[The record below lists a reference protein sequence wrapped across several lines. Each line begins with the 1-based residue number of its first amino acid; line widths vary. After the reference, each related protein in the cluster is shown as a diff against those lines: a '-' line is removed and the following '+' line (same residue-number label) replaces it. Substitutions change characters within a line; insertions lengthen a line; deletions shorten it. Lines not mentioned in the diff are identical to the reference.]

1 MFAPGGGGGGAAGA
15 SYETHLQS
23 LRDFAD
29 ELRHRISALAT
40 TKEAVEALAVH
51 RLLPGD
57 FLEAD
62 MLVARHDEAVAEAR
76 ALLVGIETALG
87 FAEQVTDVVADSYER
102 EDLETA
108 ALYSGTGGAV

>member
-1 MFAPGGGGGGAAGA
+1 MVATSGGGAKPAGA

-23 LRDFAD
+23 LRDFAE
-29 ELRHRISALAT
+29 ELRHQVSALAAT
-40 TKEAVEALAVH
+40 TDAAEALAAH
-51 RLLPGD
+51 RVLLGD

-62 MLVARHDEAVAEAR
+62 LLLARHEEAVAQVRVLLAGIR
-76 ALLVGIETALG
+76 TALL

-108 ALYSGTGGAV
+108 ALYRGAAGGV